1 MSSCSVG
8 IERNEREQKRIC
20 RGGALLAA
28 SNLLYLHNCSLLKIQ
43 TLHLNKY
50 AKLPQLFL
58 SINQMH
64 ALISSS
70 S

>member
-1 MSSCSVG
+1 MG
-8 IERNEREQKRIC
+8 IERNERVEENLP
-20 RGGALLAA
+20 GGALLAA
-28 SNLLYLHNCSLLKIQ
+28 SNLLYLHNCSLLKLQ
-43 TLHLNKY
+43 TLRRNKY

-58 SINQMH
+58 SVNQMH